1 MSGQRPGLAAAAA
14 LCVLALS
21 GVATRAQL
29 QVPDVKSNRPTPR
42 MANGKPDLSGYWKG
56 TTDTKPVGNIGKDL
70 PGWKLPLT
78 PAGEAALKHNL
89 TATIDPESLCII
101 GGIPRHN
108 ASGLPFEVL
117 QGTNKIAFLYW
128 YSYYR
133 LIPID
138 ANRKHSDDPDPS
150 FFGEELGR
158 WEGDTLVIDSIGFK
172 EEKVWIDENA
182 NPHSDALH
190 VVERWT
196 RPDADHIHVETLI
209 EDSKFYTK
217 PFTYSRTWVLGKPD
231 EEIQEYACSENNV
244 DAAHLGLGARFD
256 SPPFCRLDVQVFV
269 TAAMIDHRRLSIPSD
284 GEHLD
289 VLASLR
295 AFRRRL
301 NDDVRDDVLIAAEL

>member
-1 MSGQRPGLAAAAA
+1 MTARRAVLAATVA
-14 LCVLALS
+14 LCALTLS
-21 GVATRAQL
+21 GVVTLAQL
-29 QVPDVKSNRPTPR
+29 QVPDFKSSRPTPR

-56 TTDTKPVGNIGKDL
+56 TTDTKPGGNIGKDL

-117 QGTNKIAFLYW
+117 QGNNKIAFLYW
-128 YSYYR
+128 YSYFR

-138 ANRKHSDDPDPS
+138 PNRKHSDDPDPS
-150 FFGEELGR
+150 FFGEELGK

-172 EEKVWIDENA
+172 DEKVWIDENA

-196 RPDADHIHVETLI
+196 RPDGDHIHVDTLI
-209 EDSKFYTK
+209 EDPKFYTH
-217 PFTYSRTWVLGKPD
+217 PRS
-231 EEIQEYACSENNV
+231 EEHTSELQSLR
-244 DAAHLGLGARFD
+244 HLV
-256 SPPFCRLDVQVFV
+256 CRLLLEKKKKKKQQ
-269 TAAMIDHRRLSIPSD
+269 
-284 GEHLD
+284 
-289 VLASLR
+289 
-295 AFRRRL
+295 
-301 NDDVRDDVLIAAEL
+301 